1 MISKL
6 RTLEAALSVA
16 IQDLNALEATED
28 AFKAYSRQNYTNNP
42 NEATGFASQTVP
54 VSESGKRY
62 ADGIGKDWKLE
73 SIKPSQFSLTFYWR
87 TTELTDKQIKAN
99 IEKLVTCDWQRK
111 LTPLQEAVAYAQANL
126 DAFKEELRE
135 LTAAIA

>member
-1 MISKL
+1 MKRKSFDRWMIENIVGL
-6 RTLEAALSVA
+6 LE
-16 IQDLNALEATED
+16 
-28 AFKAYSRQNYTNNP
+28 R
-42 NEATGFASQTVP
+42 
-54 VSESGKRY
+54 SGDKRY
-62 ADGIGKDWKLE
+62 ADGIGKGWKLE